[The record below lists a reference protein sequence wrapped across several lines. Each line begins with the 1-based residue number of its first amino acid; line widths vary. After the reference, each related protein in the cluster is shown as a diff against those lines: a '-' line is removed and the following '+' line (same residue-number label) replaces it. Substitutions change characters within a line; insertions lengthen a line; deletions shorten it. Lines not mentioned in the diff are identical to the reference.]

1 MRVSFGL
8 LAVLLVSGGCS
19 TSRQDFLATPVLTP
33 PGAGFVQNPAMIEPA
48 AFPVETKEI
57 RKNSLWT
64 DNDANLFRDARALH
78 LGDIVTVRIEVE
90 DKAEFDNNTKRSRAS
105 GVDVGADINP
115 TFNDSPIFGTV
126 GGKVGL
132 TGGTNTTG
140 KGNVKRSEKIDL
152 SVAAVVTQIL
162 PNGNL
167 YITGQQEVRVNFEV
181 RVLSIAGV
189 IRPGDILPNNTIAY
203 DRIAEARISYG
214 GRGRLTEVQQP
225 GWGQQ
230 VIDHVSPW

>member
-1 MRVSFGL
+1 MKRLCL
-8 LAVLLVSGGCS
+8 LLLLTVGGCAS
-19 TSRQDFLATPVLTP
+19 QQRQDFMAAPVMTP
-33 PGAGFVQNPAMIEPA
+33 PGAGFVQNPAQIEPA
-48 AFPVETKEI
+48 AFPAEVVPI

-64 DNDANLFRDARALH
+64 DGNANLFRDARALH
-78 LGDIVTVRIEVE
+78 LGDIVTVRIEIK
-90 DKAEFDNNTKRSRAS
+90 DKAEVDNNTKRSRDS
-105 GVDVGADINP
+105 GVDIGADVNP
-115 TFNDSPIFGTV
+115 TWNKESIIGAL
-126 GGKVGL
+126 GGKIGL
-132 TGGTNTTG
+132 SSGTNSTG

-189 IRPGDILPNNTIAY
+189 IRPGDILPNNTIPY

-230 VIDHVSPW
+230 ALDIAAPW